1 MNIRFPIVLFRSK
14 PALFLQCMLVIA
26 CGGCTAY
33 QYEAKPLQT
42 KQLAAEFM
50 SRSLDDIRLNNHLL
64 GYGYPVKQWPL
75 PAWDLDA
82 LTLAAYYFHPELQI
96 AIAEYRKAMIHAE
109 VVTRRINPG
118 VEIPLEYHSNTSGG
132 KSPWTIGLLFDF
144 ILERPAKRQA
154 RYEQADAEV
163 NVTRININTA
173 AWNIYSGLRRQ
184 YFNYQAVLK
193 AQEQLQAQEK
203 ITEEVLKLLARR
215 LELGQASEFEMSSMQ
230 LDMQRAR
237 LALTT
242 HKVVAVDAGHALAG
256 SLGLPVAALEDMNI
270 LFTGPDRLAAISD
283 LGRDEL
289 QSVAL
294 TQRLDI
300 QQALAQYSVHEAA
313 LRLEIEKQYPD
324 LNLSPGFIFDQSEND
339 KIWAL
344 GSAWLLPLFYPQNEG
359 PIKEALAV
367 RESKQAE
374 FLALQARVINEI
386 AMAAGRLQAQKSALH
401 EAGQLLEETRE
412 RYRQMQRQYDLG
424 YADHLQLSRSRLEVA
439 AVELA
444 VSELWFS
451 VIKSAGQ
458 LEDAIQYPLFI
469 KQTYQYLFDAA
480 GPDE

>member
-1 MNIRFPIVLFRSK
+1 MVLFRSS
-14 PALFLQCMLVIA
+14 PPLVLQCVLLIA
-26 CGGCTAY
+26 LGACTAY

-75 PAWDLDA
+75 PEWDLDA
-82 LTLAAYYFHPELQI
+82 LTLAAYYFHPELQV
-96 AIAEYRKAMIHAE
+96 AMADFHKAMIHAE
-109 VVTRRINPG
+109 MVTRRINPG
-118 VEIPLEYHSNTSGG
+118 VEIPLEYHSDTSGG

-154 RYEQADAEV
+154 RYEQADAEL
-163 NVTRININTA
+163 NVTRININTT

-193 AQEQLQAQEK
+193 AQEQLQAQEQ

-230 LDMQRAR
+230 LEMQRAR
-237 LALTT
+237 LALTN
-242 HKVVAVDAGHALAG
+242 HKVAVVDAKHALAG

-270 LFTGPDRLAAISD
+270 LLTGPDRLAVISD

-324 LNLSPGFIFDQSEND
+324 LHLSPGFIFDQSD
-339 KIWAL
+339 RIWAL

-374 FLALQARVINEI
+374 FLALQARVINEVT
-386 AMAAGRLQAQKSALH
+386 MAEGRLQAQKSALH
-401 EAGQLLEETRE
+401 EAEQLLEETRE
-412 RYRQMQRQYDLG
+412 RSRQMQRQFDLG

-439 AVELA
+439 TVEQA
-444 VSELWFS
+444 VSGLWFS

-469 KQTYQYLFDAA
+469 KQTYQYLLDTA

>member
-1 MNIRFPIVLFRSK
+1 MNIRFSIVIFRLKPDQILLCLLVIVL
-14 PALFLQCMLVIA
+14 
-26 CGGCTAY
+26 GGCAPY

-42 KQLAAEFM
+42 TQLEAKFM
-50 SRSLDDIRLNNHLL
+50 SRNPDDVRLNEHLL
-64 GYGYPVKQWPL
+64 GYGYPIKQWPL
-75 PAWDLDA
+75 PEWDLDA
-82 LTLAAYYFHPELQI
+82 LTLAAYYFHPELQV
-96 AIAEYRKAMIHAE
+96 AMADFHKAMIHAE
-109 VVTRRINPG
+109 MVTRRINPG

-132 KSPWTIGLLFDF
+132 ESPWTIGLLFDF

-163 NVTRININTA
+163 NVTRININTT

-184 YFNYQAVLK
+184 YFNYQSVLK
-193 AQEQLQAQEK
+193 NQEQLQAQEK

-215 LELGQASEFEMSSMQ
+215 LELGEASEFEMSSIQ
-230 LDMQRAR
+230 LDLQRAR
-237 LALTT
+237 LALTN
-242 HKVVAVDAGHALAG
+242 HKVAVVDAKHALAG
-256 SLGLPVAALEDMNI
+256 SLGLPVTALDNMNI
-270 LFTGPDRLAAISD
+270 AYADPGTLITISS

-289 QSVAL
+289 QSIAL

-324 LNLSPGFIFDQSEND
+324 INLSPGFIFDQSESD
-339 KIWAL
+339 RIWAL
-344 GSAWLLPLFYPQNEG
+344 GTAWLLPLFYPQNEG

-374 FLALQARVINEI
+374 FLALQARVINEV
-386 AMAAGRLQAQKSALH
+386 AMAEGRLQAQKSALQ
-401 EAGQLLEETRE
+401 EAEQLLEETRE
-412 RYRQMQRQYDLG
+412 RNRQMQRQFDLG

-439 AVELA
+439 TVEQA

-469 KQTYQYLFDAA
+469 KQTYQYLLDTA